1 MARTQLF
8 IAACFS
14 ISLFTALPAAS
25 LARDTAHSVQA
36 QLESMNSD
44 YRALYRERAEQVLQD
59 LPLVLVVQNHTIT
72 AVRGTQRRLYPVPL
86 QRYNEARAIVH
97 AALGFHGLMNTLA
110 HAPQAEADWSRVEGY
125 LQRIAHTRALV
136 ASSGLSGAEKKLA
149 LQILEILR
157 DTSASA
163 LARRSISP
171 ETISGSLKRAEPL
184 LTALSVSIG
193 RAHAHA
199 VQTALQKVQADATTE
214 EWSKVVAV
222 VTGPMTPRRNNLE
235 TAVVASVLGTEQLG
249 RSIFYSE
256 NIFDVDGALAYLRT
270 LVGDRELSKHVFD
283 SPTRMWEDL
292 FAPVS
297 RELVNE
303 DFYTELR

>member
-1 MARTQLF
+1 MVRSRLF

-14 ISLFTALPAAS
+14 ISLLTALPGTS
-25 LARDTAHSVQA
+25 WARATSTNVEQ
-36 QLESMNSD
+36 QLESLNSD
-44 YRALYRERAEQVLQD
+44 YRALYRERAEQVLRE

-72 AVRGTQRRLYPVPL
+72 AVRGTQRRLYPVAL

-110 HAPQAEADWSRVEGY
+110 YAESAEADWARVEGY
-125 LQRIAHTRALV
+125 LQRLDLTRSLV
-136 ASSGLSGAEKKLA
+136 RSSSLTGAEKKQA
-149 LQILEILR
+149 LQVFDILR
-157 DTSASA
+157 DTSQAA
-163 LARRSISP
+163 LAQRSVSSESISA
-171 ETISGSLKRAEPL
+171 SLKRAEPL
-184 LTALSVSIG
+184 LSALSVSIG
-193 RAHAHA
+193 RAHVEAMQA
-199 VQTALQKVQADATTE
+199 VLQQVQADATAG
-214 EWSKVVAV
+214 EWANAVAV

-235 TAVVASVLGTEQLG
+235 TAVVASVLGSEHLG
-249 RSIFYSE
+249 SRIFYSE

-270 LVGDRELSKHVFD
+270 LVGDRELSLQTFGA
-283 SPTRMWEDL
+283 PQRMWEDL